1 MAYPNNVGIKA
12 MEIYVPGQALDQ
24 SLFEQHQGVSAGKY
38 TIGLGLN
45 YMNFCND
52 REDATSLALTAVS
65 SLLKKYNIDPKSIG
79 RLEVGTESLI
89 DKAKSIKTVL
99 TQLFEPAGNTSLEGI
114 DTINACYG
122 GTSALFNAV
131 NWVESRSWDGRDAIV
146 VASDIALYK
155 EASSRPTGGAGCVAM
170 LVGPDA
176 VLSLDPALKGTFMT
190 HAYDFY
196 KPDLKAEFPVVN
208 GHESLRCYT
217 SALDGCY
224 NRLRERVEEAN
235 VKANGHGPKTD
246 TRSLLDI
253 FDYMAFHTPN
263 CKLVSKSYGRLLY
276 NDYKQGGD
284 EDTWGKVPAELRE
297 LSYEDSLK
305 SKELEKLFVTLSKDR
320 FKSRVEP
327 CIAAPTQCGN
337 MYTGSLYCS
346 LISLISNIDLKDSV
360 GKTIG
365 MFSYGSGIASTL
377 FALKVTGD
385 LTQLVQKIDIMDR
398 LSQRKISTPEEYE
411 EVINHVGYYDFKHL
425 LTAYNQA
432 CAFRLKAYGAKSFE
446 PSGSIENMAPGTY
459 YLKEIDEAYR
469 RTYAVKE

>member
-24 SLFEQHQGVSAGKY
+24 SLFEQYQGVSAGKY
-38 TIGLGLN
+38 TIGLGLK

-65 SLLKKYNIDPKSIG
+65 SLLKKYSIDPKSIG

-246 TRSLLDI
+246 THSLLDI

-284 EDTWGKVPAELRE
+284 QETWGKVPAELRE

-385 LTQLVQKIDIMDR
+385 LTELVQKIDIMDR

-411 EVINHVGYYDFKHL
+411 E
-425 LTAYNQA
+425 A
-432 CAFRLKAYGAKSFE
+432 CALRLKAYGAKSFE
-446 PSGSIENMAPGTY
+446 PTGSIENMAPGTY

-469 RTYAVKE
+469 RAYAVKE